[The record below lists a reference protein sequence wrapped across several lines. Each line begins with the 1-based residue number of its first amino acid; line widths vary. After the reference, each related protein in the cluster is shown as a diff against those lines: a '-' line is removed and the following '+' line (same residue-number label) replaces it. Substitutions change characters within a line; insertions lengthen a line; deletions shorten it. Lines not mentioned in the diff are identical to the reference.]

1 MQTFDLKKLFNNE
14 SKKNLIFVNEA
25 TQPNTMQSFGDFGD
39 IIKKTQKAVKAI
51 SGEQNRQQQFA
62 NYMATIDR
70 LRKNKVRL
78 SGKFGMGTTT
88 ASPTGRISTVGRNIP
103 NTSVSFSKTL
113 DEYRARALRLAQAKY
128 YQKQV
133 S

>member
-14 SKKNLIFVNEA
+14 AKKNLIFVNEA
-25 TQPNTMQSFGDFGD
+25 TQPFVDFGD
-39 IIKKTQKAVKAI
+39 ILKKTKKAVKSI
-51 SGEQNRQQQFA
+51 SGEQTRQQQFA

-70 LRKNKVRL
+70 LRKNKARL
-78 SGKFGMGTTT
+78 SGGFRLGTNT
-88 ASPTGRISTVGRNIP
+88 ASPVNRIGTVGRTVP
-103 NTSVSFSKTL
+103 NTAMSFSKTL
-113 DEYRARALRLAQAKY
+113 DAYRARALRLAQAKY

>member
-14 SKKNLIFVNEA
+14 AKKNILFVNEA
-25 TQPNTMQSFGDFGD
+25 TQPFVDFGD
-39 IIKKTQKAVKAI
+39 ILKKTKKAVKAV
-51 SGEQNRQQQFA
+51 SGEQTRQQQFA

-70 LRKNKVRL
+70 LKKNKVRL
-78 SGKFGMGTTT
+78 SGQFRLGTNT
-88 ASPTGRISTVGRNIP
+88 ASPSGRITTVGRNVP